1 MEKRFGVVVLL
12 DALGTKG
19 RWKREDAREIIRSY
33 KSFGD
38 EIEKQYKAE
47 TKGLRRLFGS
57 MVNGIAVEVSTFS
70 DTFLVTISAKS
81 DHKSNDKASTFVLI
95 SGIIIAGT
103 IFRGLEENIPLR
115 GCASV
120 GEFYVSRRRYMLIGQ
135 PIDEAA
141 EYHNM
146 LQWVGVTAAPS
157 ANNALTEASKQNHFY
172 SRNWSRYAIPLKN
185 GIEMN
190 GWAVRWPIYF
200 PLDYDPSIPK
210 RIDKIRRTIAR
221 NLDIA
226 PSIDVSLKWRNI
238 RDFFDNVIASEQER
252 IRKGLS
258 H

>member
-1 MEKRFGVVVLL
+1 MLLVQKADGSEKMLARSSDLTSSS
-12 DALGTKG
+12 GTRSKNNTKL
-19 RWKREDAREIIRSY
+19 KRR
-33 KSFGD
+33 
-38 EIEKQYKAE
+38 
-47 TKGLRRLFGS
+47 GLRSLFGN

-81 DHKSNDKASTFVLI
+81 DHKSNDKANTFVLI
-95 SGIIIAGT
+95 SGVIIAGT
-103 IFRGLEENIPLR
+103 IFRGLEKNIPLR

-146 LQWVGVTAAPS
+146 LQWIGVTAAPS

-172 SRNWSRYAIPLKN
+172 SRSWGRYAIPLKN

-200 PLDYDPSIPK
+200 PLDYDPGISR
-210 RIDKIRRTIAR
+210 RIDKIRLDITR
-221 NLDIA
+221 NLDTA
-226 PSIDVSLKWRNI
+226 PSIDVSLKWRNT
-238 RDFFDNVIASEQER
+238 RDFFDNVIESEQEK
-252 IRKGLS
+252 IRKGSS